1 MENTYLMSEVWLS
14 KYTKVTVLVRDLEET
29 SVNVSVTAARSF
41 IQKAPLKWVS
51 VRAIDAEK

>member
-1 MENTYLMSEVWLS
+1 MSEVWLS